1 MMTEKRPSSIYDYWQ
16 ALNIIEE
23 VVKSEKEQ
31 TVLPAQTELWQRL
44 TGIEEWLKSQK
55 ARIFVHLNKYFKDAE
70 LLLEVLDKGV
80 D

>member
-1 MMTEKRPSSIYDYWQ
+1 MDNKKPPSIYDYWQ

-23 VVKSEKEQ
+23 EVKTQKEQ
-31 TVLPAQTELWQRL
+31 VVLPA
-44 TGIEEWLKSQK
+44 GIEHWQQLVILEGWVKNQK

-70 LLLEVLDKGV
+70 LLLEVLNEGV

>member
-1 MMTEKRPSSIYDYWQ
+1 MVDRKPPSIYDYWQ

-23 VVKSEKEQ
+23 EVKSEKEQ
-31 TVLPAQTELWQRL
+31 IVRPTSD
-44 TGIEEWLKSQK
+44 EWRFLNNLEDWVKKQK

-70 LLLEVLDKGV
+70 LLLEVLNEGV